1 MEKIYSKI
9 QKDKLLH
16 LIFRLDDF
24 KQGRQDLIH
33 EDQFI
38 QCSALKLKE
47 GTTFRPHK
55 HNWRN
60 KTWDVIAQE
69 SWVVISGKVK
79 CFFYD
84 LDDSLLSEYVLS
96 QGDAS
101 FTLEGGHNYLI
112 LEDNSYVYEYK
123 TGKYEGQLIDKTFL
137 CK

>member
-1 MEKIYSKI
+1 MDKIYSKI
-9 QKDKLLH
+9 HPDLLLH

-38 QCSALKLKE
+38 QCSALKLKQ
-47 GTTFRPHK
+47 GTTFKAHK
-55 HNWRN
+55 HLWRSREWN
-60 KTWDVIAQE
+60 VIAQE

-84 LDDSLLSEYVLS
+84 LDNSLLGEYILE

-101 FTLEGGHNYLI
+101 FTLQGGHNYLI
-112 LEDNSYVYEYK
+112 MDDNTYVYEYK
-123 TGKYEGQLIDKTFL
+123 TGKYEGQSIDKQFI
-137 CK
+137 